1 MDSKGTIVVQKGD
14 LRTLFDLVCSPLAGH
29 NPIKY
34 IHAALHRGVCL
45 KRGSTV
51 LNTGDGRRRLLSLS
65 RKEVSC
71 GPCKQGNTGLLR
83 SKKCGGCE
91 SYICYSPLVSIF

>member
-29 NPIKY
+29 NPIKC

-45 KRGSTV
+45 IAGSTV
-51 LNTGDGRRRLLSLS
+51 SEERRQGSLC
-65 RKEVSC
+65 VALINLP
-71 GPCKQGNTGLLR
+71 GPQSLA
-83 SKKCGGCE
+83 
-91 SYICYSPLVSIF
+91 

>member
-29 NPIKY
+29 NPIKC

-51 LNTGDGRRRLLSLS
+51 DVRAGAHPFWPPSTVWEGGR
-65 RKEVSC
+65 
-71 GPCKQGNTGLLR
+71 T
-83 SKKCGGCE
+83 
-91 SYICYSPLVSIF
+91 FA